1 MLAKLFDIQS
11 IQEAKAIVRDVALE
25 TPLQLNE
32 RLSEQYGAKVYFK
45 REDLQPIRSFKLRG
59 AYHKIYKLS
68 AEERKRGIVCASA
81 GNHAQGV
88 ALACNKLGIKGTI
101 FMPVPTPKQKLGQVR
116 MFGGSNVEIRLTGDT
131 FDDAYAAAQSFKDE
145 TNSMFVHPFEDK
157 DVVIGQATLALELIE
172 QAEEPIDYILVPIG
186 GGGLISG
193 VLHVFKTLSPQT
205 KVIGIEP
212 EGAPAMQQ
220 SLVNGKN
227 TELNEIDPFVDGA
240 AVRKVGDDAFTL
252 CTTFLDKLVLVSEGK
267 ICQSI
272 LKLYNKEAIVVEPAG
287 AMSTASLKMITEEI
301 KGKNV
306 VCLICGGNNDITR
319 MAEIKERALLE
330 ANLLHY
336 FIVRF
341 PQRAG
346 ALKEFVAEVLG
357 PKDDITFFEYSKKN
371 NRSNGPAVVGIELK
385 NPYDFDSLV
394 KRMKSKGFYGDY
406 INNKPDLFQFLI

>member
-1 MLAKLFDIQS
+1 LAELFDIKN
-11 IQEAKAIVRDVALE
+11 IQKAKDIVRDVALI
-25 TPLQLNE
+25 TPLQRNE
-32 RLSEQYGAKVYFK
+32 RLSEQYDANVYFK

-68 AEERKRGIVCASA
+68 DAERKLGIVCASA

-101 FMPVPTPKQKLGQVR
+101 FMPVPTPKQKLNQVR
-116 MFGGSNVEIRLTGDT
+116 MFGGENIETRLVGDT
-131 FDDAYAAAQSFKDE
+131 FDDAYAAAQLFRDQS
-145 TNSMFVHPFEDK
+145 NSIFIHPFEDK

-172 QAEEPIDYILVPIG
+172 QSQDPIDYILVPIG

-193 VLHVFKTLSPQT
+193 VLHVFKTLSPNT

-220 SLVNGKN
+220 SLENGKN
-227 TELNEIDPFVDGA
+227 TELNRIDPFVDGA
-240 AVRKVGDDAFTL
+240 AVRKVGDDAYDL
-252 CTTFLDKLVLVSEGK
+252 CDKYLDKLVLVSEGK

-272 LKLYNKEAIVVEPAG
+272 LKLYNREAIVVEPAG
-287 AMSTASLKMITEEI
+287 AMSTASLKMIGEEI

-330 ANLLHY
+330 AKLLHY

-346 ALKEFVAEVLG
+346 ALKEFVADVLG

-385 NPYDFDSLV
+385 NPDDFDPLV

>member
-1 MLAKLFDIQS
+1 MVKLFDILS
-11 IQEAKAIVRDVALE
+11 IQKAKDIVREVALE

-59 AYHKIYKLS
+59 AYHKIYKLCT
-68 AEERKRGIVCASA
+68 EERERGIVCASA

-172 QAEEPIDYILVPIG
+172 QAKEPIDYILVPIG

-220 SLVNGKN
+220 SLSNGKN
-227 TELNEIDPFVDGA
+227 IELNEIDPFVDGA

-252 CTTFLDKLVLVSEGK
+252 CKTYLDKLVLVSEGK

-287 AMSTASLKMITEEI
+287 AMSTASLKMINDEI

-371 NRSNGPAVVGIELK
+371 NRSNGPAVVGIEIK
-385 NPYDFDSLV
+385 NPNDFDSLV

>member
-1 MLAKLFDIQS
+1 MAELFDIKN
-11 IQEAKAIVRDVALE
+11 IQKAKDIVRDVALI
-25 TPLQLNE
+25 TPLQRNE
-32 RLSEQYGAKVYFK
+32 RLSEQYDANVYFK

-68 AEERKRGIVCASA
+68 DAERKLGIVCASA

-101 FMPVPTPKQKLGQVR
+101 FMPVPTPKQKLNQVH
-116 MFGGSNVEIRLTGDT
+116 MFGGENIETRLVGDT
-131 FDDAYAAAQSFKDE
+131 FDDAYAAAQLFKDQS
-145 TNSMFVHPFEDK
+145 NSIFIHPFEDK

-172 QAEEPIDYILVPIG
+172 QAQDPIDYILVPIG

-193 VLHVFKTLSPQT
+193 VLHVFKTLSPNT

-220 SLVNGKN
+220 SLENGKN
-227 TELNEIDPFVDGA
+227 TELNSIDPFVDGA
-240 AVRKVGDDAFTL
+240 AVRKVGNDAYDL
-252 CTTFLDKLVLVSEGK
+252 CDKYLDKLVLVSEGK

-272 LKLYNKEAIVVEPAG
+272 LKLYNREAIVVEPAG
-287 AMSTASLKMITEEI
+287 AMSTASLKMIGEEI

-330 ANLLHY
+330 AKLLHY

-346 ALKEFVAEVLG
+346 ALKEFVADVLG

-385 NPYDFDSLV
+385 NPDDFDPLV

>member
-1 MLAKLFDIQS
+1 MADLFDIKN
-11 IQEAKAIVRDVALE
+11 IQKAKDIVRDVALV
-25 TPLQLNE
+25 TPLQHNE
-32 RLSEQYGAKVYFK
+32 RLSEQYDAKVYLK

-68 AEERKRGIVCASA
+68 DAERKLGIVCASA

-101 FMPVPTPKQKLGQVR
+101 FMPVPTPKQKLNQVR
-116 MFGGSNVEIRLTGDT
+116 MFGGENIETRLVGDT
-131 FDDAYAAAQSFKDE
+131 FDDAYAAAQSFKDK
-145 TNSMFVHPFEDK
+145 SKSIFIHPFEDK
-157 DVVIGQATLALELIE
+157 DVVIGQATLALELLE
-172 QAEEPIDYILVPIG
+172 QSQAPIDYILVPIG

-193 VLHVFKTLSPQT
+193 VLHVFKTLSPNT

-212 EGAPAMQQ
+212 EGAPAMHQ
-220 SLVNGKN
+220 SLERGKN
-227 TELNEIDPFVDGA
+227 TELNSIDPFVDGA
-240 AVRKVGDDAFTL
+240 AVRKVGDDAYDL
-252 CTTFLDKLVLVSEGK
+252 CDNYLDKLVLVSEGK

-272 LKLYNKEAIVVEPAG
+272 LKLYNREAIVVEPAG
-287 AMSTASLKMITEEI
+287 AMSTASLKMIGEEI

-330 ANLLHY
+330 AKLLHY

-346 ALKEFVAEVLG
+346 ALKEFVADVLG

-385 NPYDFDSLV
+385 NPYDFNPLV
-394 KRMKSKGFYGDY
+394 ERMKLKGFYGDY

>member
-1 MLAKLFDIQS
+1 LAKLFDIQR
-11 IQEAKAIVRDVALE
+11 IQKAKDIVREVALE

-68 AEERKRGIVCASA
+68 EEERKRGIVCASA

-101 FMPVPTPKQKLGQVR
+101 FMPVPTPKQKLGQVH

-145 TNSMFVHPFEDK
+145 TNSMFVHPFGDK
-157 DVVIGQATLALELIE
+157 DVVIGQATLALELID
-172 QAEEPIDYILVPIG
+172 QAVEPIDYILVPIG

-220 SLVNGKN
+220 SLANGKI

-240 AVRKVGDDAFTL
+240 AVRKVGEDAFTL

-371 NRSNGPAVVGIELK
+371 NRSNGPAVVGIEIK
-385 NPYDFDSLV
+385 NSDDFDNLV

>member
-1 MLAKLFDIQS
+1 MAELFDIKN
-11 IQEAKAIVRDVALE
+11 IQKAKDIVRDVALI

-32 RLSEQYGAKVYFK
+32 RLSEQYDANVYFK

-68 AEERKRGIVCASA
+68 DAERKLGIVCASA

-101 FMPVPTPKQKLGQVR
+101 FMPVPTPKQKLNQVR
-116 MFGGSNVEIRLTGDT
+116 MFGGENIETRLVGDT
-131 FDDAYAAAQSFKDE
+131 FDDAYAAAQLFKDQS
-145 TNSMFVHPFEDK
+145 NSIFIHPFEDK
-157 DVVIGQATLALELIE
+157 HVVIGQATLALELIE
-172 QAEEPIDYILVPIG
+172 QAQDPIDYILVPIG

-193 VLHVFKTLSPQT
+193 VLHVFKTLSPNT

-212 EGAPAMQQ
+212 EGAPAMHQ
-220 SLVNGKN
+220 SLENGKN
-227 TELNEIDPFVDGA
+227 TELNSIDPFVDGA
-240 AVRKVGDDAFTL
+240 AVRKVGDDAYDL
-252 CTTFLDKLVLVSEGK
+252 CDKYLDKLVLVSEGK

-272 LKLYNKEAIVVEPAG
+272 LKLYNREAIVVEPAG
-287 AMSTASLKMITEEI
+287 AMSTASLKMIGEEI

-330 ANLLHY
+330 AKLLHY

-346 ALKEFVAEVLG
+346 ALKEFVADVLG

-385 NPYDFDSLV
+385 NPDDFDPLV

>member
-1 MLAKLFDIQS
+1 MVKLFDIQS
-11 IQEAKAIVRDVALE
+11 IQKAKDIVRDVALE

-45 REDLQPIRSFKLRG
+45 REDLQSIRSFKLRG

-68 AEERKRGIVCASA
+68 TEERKRGIVCASA

-220 SLVNGKN
+220 SLSNGKN
-227 TELNEIDPFVDGA
+227 MELNEIDPFVDGA

-252 CTTFLDKLVLVSEGK
+252 CKTYLDKLVLVSEGK

-287 AMSTASLKMITEEI
+287 AMSTASLKMINDEI

-371 NRSNGPAVVGIELK
+371 NRSNGPAVVGIEIK
-385 NPYDFDSLV
+385 NPNDFDSLV

>member
-1 MLAKLFDIQS
+1 MADLFDIKN
-11 IQEAKAIVRDVALE
+11 IQKAKDIVRDVALV
-25 TPLQLNE
+25 TPLQHNE
-32 RLSEQYGAKVYFK
+32 RLSEQYDANVYFK

-68 AEERKRGIVCASA
+68 DAERKLGIVCASA

-101 FMPVPTPKQKLGQVR
+101 FMPVPTPKQKLNQVR
-116 MFGGSNVEIRLTGDT
+116 MFGGENIETRLVGDT
-131 FDDAYAAAQSFKDE
+131 FDDAYAAAQSFKDQ
-145 TNSMFVHPFEDK
+145 SKSIFIHPFEDK
-157 DVVIGQATLALELIE
+157 DVVIGQATLALELLE
-172 QAEEPIDYILVPIG
+172 QSQAPIDYILVPIG

-193 VLHVFKTLSPQT
+193 VLHVFKTLSPNT

-212 EGAPAMQQ
+212 EGAPAMHQ
-220 SLVNGKN
+220 SLERGKN
-227 TELNEIDPFVDGA
+227 TELNSIDPFVDGA
-240 AVRKVGDDAFTL
+240 AVRKVGDDAYDL
-252 CTTFLDKLVLVSEGK
+252 CDNYLDKLVLVSEGK

-272 LKLYNKEAIVVEPAG
+272 LKLYNREAIVVEPAG
-287 AMSTASLKMITEEI
+287 AMSTASLKMIGEEI

-330 ANLLHY
+330 AKLLHY

-346 ALKEFVAEVLG
+346 ALKEFVADVLG

-385 NPYDFDSLV
+385 KPDDFNPLV
-394 KRMKSKGFYGDY
+394 ERMKLKGFYGDY

>member
-1 MLAKLFDIQS
+1 MAELFDIKN
-11 IQEAKAIVRDVALE
+11 IQKAKDIVRDVALI
-25 TPLQLNE
+25 TPLQRNE
-32 RLSEQYGAKVYFK
+32 RLSEQYDANVYFK

-68 AEERKRGIVCASA
+68 DAERKLGIVCASA

-101 FMPVPTPKQKLGQVR
+101 FMPVPTPKQKLNQVR
-116 MFGGSNVEIRLTGDT
+116 MFGGENIETRLVGDT
-131 FDDAYAAAQSFKDE
+131 FDDAYAAAQLFKDQS
-145 TNSMFVHPFEDK
+145 NSIFIHPFEDK

-172 QAEEPIDYILVPIG
+172 QSQDPIDYILVPIG

-193 VLHVFKTLSPQT
+193 VLHVFKTLSPNT

-212 EGAPAMQQ
+212 EGAPAMQH
-220 SLVNGKN
+220 SLENGKN
-227 TELNEIDPFVDGA
+227 TELNSIDPFVDGA
-240 AVRKVGDDAFTL
+240 AVRKVGDDAYDL
-252 CTTFLDKLVLVSEGK
+252 CDKYLDKLVLVSEGK

-272 LKLYNKEAIVVEPAG
+272 LKLYNREAIVVEPAG
-287 AMSTASLKMITEEI
+287 AMSTASLKMIGEEI

-330 ANLLHY
+330 AKLLHY

-346 ALKEFVAEVLG
+346 ALKEFVADVLG

-385 NPYDFDSLV
+385 NPDDFDPLV

>member
-1 MLAKLFDIQS
+1 LAELFDIKN
-11 IQEAKAIVRDVALE
+11 IQKVKDIVRDVALI
-25 TPLQLNE
+25 TPLQRNE
-32 RLSEQYGAKVYFK
+32 RLSEQYDANVYFK

-68 AEERKRGIVCASA
+68 DAERKLGIVCASA

-101 FMPVPTPKQKLGQVR
+101 FMPVPTPKQKLNQVH
-116 MFGGSNVEIRLTGDT
+116 MFGGENIETRLVGDT
-131 FDDAYAAAQSFKDE
+131 FDDAYAAAQSFKDQ
-145 TNSMFVHPFEDK
+145 SKSIFIHPFEDK
-157 DVVIGQATLALELIE
+157 DVVIGQATLALELLE
-172 QAEEPIDYILVPIG
+172 QSQDPIDYILVPIG

-193 VLHVFKTLSPQT
+193 VLHVFKTLSPNT

-212 EGAPAMQQ
+212 EGAPAMHL
-220 SLVNGKN
+220 SLERGKN
-227 TELNEIDPFVDGA
+227 TELKSIDPFVDGA
-240 AVRKVGDDAFTL
+240 AVRKVGDDAYDL
-252 CTTFLDKLVLVSEGK
+252 CYNYLDKLVLVSEGK

-272 LKLYNKEAIVVEPAG
+272 LKLYNREAIVVEPAG
-287 AMSTASLKMITEEI
+287 AMSTASLKMIGEEI

-330 ANLLHY
+330 AKLLHY

-346 ALKEFVAEVLG
+346 ALKEFVDDVLG

-385 NPYDFDSLV
+385 NPDDFNPLV

>member
-1 MLAKLFDIQS
+1 MAELFDIND
-11 IQEAKAIVRDVALE
+11 IKKAKDIVRDVALI
-25 TPLQLNE
+25 TPLQRNE
-32 RLSEQYGAKVYFK
+32 RLSEQYGANVYFK
-45 REDLQPIRSFKLRG
+45 REDLQPVRSFKLRG
-59 AYHKIYKLS
+59 AYHKMYKLS
-68 AEERKRGIVCASA
+68 DTERKLGIVCASA

-101 FMPVPTPKQKLGQVR
+101 FMPVPTPKQKLNQVR
-116 MFGGSNVEIRLTGDT
+116 MFGGENIETRLVGDT
-131 FDDAYAAAQSFKDE
+131 FDDSYAAAQSYKDQ
-145 TNSMFVHPFEDK
+145 SKSIFIHPFEDK
-157 DVVIGQATLALELIE
+157 DVVIGQATLALELLE
-172 QAEEPIDYILVPIG
+172 QAQDPIDYIVVPIG

-193 VLHVFKTLSPQT
+193 VLHVFKTLSPNT

-212 EGAPAMQQ
+212 EGAPAMYQ
-220 SLVNGKN
+220 SLERGKN
-227 TELNEIDPFVDGA
+227 TELNSIDPFVDGA
-240 AVRKVGDDAFTL
+240 AVRKVGDDAYDL
-252 CTTFLDKLVLVSEGK
+252 CDNYLDKLVLVSEGK

-272 LKLYNKEAIVVEPAG
+272 LKLYNREAIVVEPAG
-287 AMSTASLKMITEEI
+287 AMSTASLKMIAGEI

-306 VCLICGGNNDITR
+306 ACLICGGNNDITR

-330 ANLLHY
+330 AKLLHY

-346 ALKEFVAEVLG
+346 ALKEFVADVLG

-385 NPYDFDSLV
+385 NPDDLNPLV

>member
-1 MLAKLFDIQS
+1 MVKLFDIQS
-11 IQEAKAIVRDVALE
+11 IQKAKDIVRDVALE

-32 RLSEQYGAKVYFK
+32 RLSGQYGAKVYFK

-68 AEERKRGIVCASA
+68 TEERESGIVCASA

-116 MFGGSNVEIRLTGDT
+116 MFGGSNIEIRLTGDT

-220 SLVNGKN
+220 SLSNGKN
-227 TELNEIDPFVDGA
+227 MELNEIDPFVDGA

-252 CTTFLDKLVLVSEGK
+252 CKTYLDKLVLVSEGK

-287 AMSTASLKMITEEI
+287 AMSTASLKMITDEI

-371 NRSNGPAVVGIELK
+371 NRSNGPAVVGIEIK
-385 NPYDFDSLV
+385 NPNDFDSLV

>member
-1 MLAKLFDIQS
+1 M
-11 IQEAKAIVRDVALE
+11 
-25 TPLQLNE
+25 
-32 RLSEQYGAKVYFK
+32 YFK

-68 AEERKRGIVCASA
+68 DTERKLGIVCASA

-101 FMPVPTPKQKLGQVR
+101 FMPVPTPKQKLNQVR
-116 MFGGSNVEIRLTGDT
+116 MFGGENIETSLVGDT
-131 FDDAYAAAQSFKDE
+131 FDDAYAAAQSFKDK
-145 TNSMFVHPFEDK
+145 SKSIFIHPFEDK
-157 DVVIGQATLALELIE
+157 DVVIGQATLALELLE
-172 QAEEPIDYILVPIG
+172 QSQAPIDNILVPIG

-193 VLHVFKTLSPQT
+193 VLHVFKTLSPNT

-212 EGAPAMQQ
+212 EGAPAMHQ
-220 SLVNGKN
+220 SLERGKN
-227 TELNEIDPFVDGA
+227 TELNSIDPFVDGA
-240 AVRKVGDDAFTL
+240 AVRKVGDDAYDL
-252 CTTFLDKLVLVSEGK
+252 CDNYLDKLLLVSEGK

-272 LKLYNKEAIVVEPAG
+272 LKLYNREAIVVEPAG
-287 AMSTASLKMITEEI
+287 AMSTASLKMIGEEI

-330 ANLLHY
+330 AKLLNY

-346 ALKEFVAEVLG
+346 ALKEFVADVLG
-357 PKDDITFFEYSKKN
+357 PKDAITFFEYSKKN

-385 NPYDFDSLV
+385 NPYDFNPLV
-394 KRMKSKGFYGDY
+394 ERMKLKGFYGDY

>member
-1 MLAKLFDIQS
+1 LANLFDIQS
-11 IQEAKAIVRDVALE
+11 IQEAKGIVRDVALE

-59 AYHKIYKLS
+59 AYHKIYNLS

-88 ALACNKLGIKGTI
+88 ALACNKLGMKGTI

-131 FDDAYAAAQSFKDE
+131 FDDAYTAAQSFKDE

-220 SLVNGKN
+220 SMVNGKN
-227 TELNEIDPFVDGA
+227 TELNDIDPFVDGA
-240 AVRKVGDDAFTL
+240 AVRKVGDDAFAL

-287 AMSTASLKMITEEI
+287 AMSTASLKMISEEI

-330 ANLLHY
+330 AKLLHY

-371 NRSNGPAVVGIELK
+371 NRSNGPAVVGIEIK
-385 NPYDFDSLV
+385 NPDDFDSLV

>member
-1 MLAKLFDIQS
+1 MAELFDIKN
-11 IQEAKAIVRDVALE
+11 IQKAKDIVRDVALI
-25 TPLQLNE
+25 TPLQRNE
-32 RLSEQYGAKVYFK
+32 RLSEQYDANVYFK

-59 AYHKIYKLS
+59 AYNKIYKLS
-68 AEERKRGIVCASA
+68 DAERKLGIVCASA

-101 FMPVPTPKQKLGQVR
+101 FMPVPTPKQKLNQVR
-116 MFGGSNVEIRLTGDT
+116 MFGGENIETRLVGDT
-131 FDDAYAAAQSFKDE
+131 FDDAYAAAQLFKDQS
-145 TNSMFVHPFEDK
+145 NSIFIHPFEDK

-172 QAEEPIDYILVPIG
+172 QSQDPIDYILVPIG

-193 VLHVFKTLSPQT
+193 VLHVFKTLSPNT

-220 SLVNGKN
+220 SLENGKN
-227 TELNEIDPFVDGA
+227 TELNSIDPFVDGA
-240 AVRKVGDDAFTL
+240 AVRKVGDDAYDL
-252 CTTFLDKLVLVSEGK
+252 CDKYLDKLVLVSEGK

-272 LKLYNKEAIVVEPAG
+272 LKLYNREAIVVEPAG
-287 AMSTASLKMITEEI
+287 AMSTASLKMIGKEI

-330 ANLLHY
+330 AKLLHY

-346 ALKEFVAEVLG
+346 ALKEFVADVLG

-385 NPYDFDSLV
+385 NPDDFDPLV

>member
-1 MLAKLFDIQS
+1 MAELFDIKN
-11 IQEAKAIVRDVALE
+11 IQKAKDIVRDVALI
-25 TPLQLNE
+25 TPLQRNE
-32 RLSEQYGAKVYFK
+32 RLSEQYDANVYFK

-68 AEERKRGIVCASA
+68 DAERKLGIVCASA

-101 FMPVPTPKQKLGQVR
+101 FMPVPTPKQKLNQVR
-116 MFGGSNVEIRLTGDT
+116 MFGGENIETRLVGDT
-131 FDDAYAAAQSFKDE
+131 FDDAYAAAQLFKDQS
-145 TNSMFVHPFEDK
+145 NSIFIHPFEDK

-172 QAEEPIDYILVPIG
+172 QAQYPIDYILVPIG

-193 VLHVFKTLSPQT
+193 VLHVFKTLSPNT

-220 SLVNGKN
+220 SLENGKN
-227 TELNEIDPFVDGA
+227 TELNSIDPFVDGA
-240 AVRKVGDDAFTL
+240 AVRKVGDDAYDL
-252 CTTFLDKLVLVSEGK
+252 CDKYLDKLVLVSEGK

-272 LKLYNKEAIVVEPAG
+272 LKLYNREAIVVEPAG
-287 AMSTASLKMITEEI
+287 AMSTASLKMIGEEI

-330 ANLLHY
+330 AKLLHY

-346 ALKEFVAEVLG
+346 ALKEFVADVLG

-385 NPYDFDSLV
+385 NPDDFDPLV

>member
-1 MLAKLFDIQS
+1 MAKLFDIQR
-11 IQEAKAIVRDVALE
+11 IHKAKDIVREVALE

-32 RLSEQYGAKVYFK
+32 RLSEQYGAKVYLK

-68 AEERKRGIVCASA
+68 KEERKRGIVCASA

-88 ALACNKLGIKGTI
+88 ALACNKLGINGTI

-131 FDDAYAAAQSFKDE
+131 FDDAYAAAQSFKNE

-172 QAEEPIDYILVPIG
+172 QAVEPIDYILVPIG

-220 SLVNGKN
+220 SLANGKI

-240 AVRKVGDDAFTL
+240 AVRKVGEDAFTL

-371 NRSNGPAVVGIELK
+371 NRSNGPAVVGIEIK
-385 NPYDFDSLV
+385 NSDNFDSLV

>member
-1 MLAKLFDIQS
+1 MADLFDIKN
-11 IQEAKAIVRDVALE
+11 IQKAKDIVRDVALV
-25 TPLQLNE
+25 TPLQHNE
-32 RLSEQYGAKVYFK
+32 RLSEQYDANVYFK

-68 AEERKRGIVCASA
+68 DAERKLGIVCASA

-101 FMPVPTPKQKLGQVR
+101 FMPVPTPKQKLNQVR
-116 MFGGSNVEIRLTGDT
+116 MFGGENIETRLVGDT
-131 FDDAYAAAQSFKDE
+131 FDDAYAAAQSFKDK
-145 TNSMFVHPFEDK
+145 SKSIFIHPFEDK
-157 DVVIGQATLALELIE
+157 DVVIGQATLALELLE
-172 QAEEPIDYILVPIG
+172 QSQAPIDYILVPIG

-193 VLHVFKTLSPQT
+193 VLHVFKTLSPNT

-212 EGAPAMQQ
+212 EGAPAMHQ
-220 SLVNGKN
+220 SLERGKN
-227 TELNEIDPFVDGA
+227 TELNSIDPFVDGA
-240 AVRKVGDDAFTL
+240 AVRKVGDDAYDL
-252 CTTFLDKLVLVSEGK
+252 CDNYLDKLVLVSEGK

-272 LKLYNKEAIVVEPAG
+272 LKLYNREAIVVEPAG
-287 AMSTASLKMITEEI
+287 AMSTASLKMIGEEI

-330 ANLLHY
+330 AKLLHY

-346 ALKEFVAEVLG
+346 ALKEFVADVLG

-385 NPYDFDSLV
+385 NPNDFDPLV

>member
-1 MLAKLFDIQS
+1 MAKLFDIQS
-11 IQEAKAIVRDVALE
+11 IQKAKDIVREVALE

-68 AEERKRGIVCASA
+68 TEERKRGIVCASA

-145 TNSMFVHPFEDK
+145 TSSMFVHPFEDK

-172 QAEEPIDYILVPIG
+172 QADERIDYILVPIG

-220 SLVNGKN
+220 SLANNKN

-252 CTTFLDKLVLVSEGK
+252 CTTYLDKLVLVSEGK

-287 AMSTASLKMITEEI
+287 AMSTASLKMISEEI

-330 ANLLHY
+330 AKLLHY

-346 ALKEFVAEVLG
+346 ALKEFVADVLG

-371 NRSNGPAVVGIELK
+371 NRSNGPAVVGIEIK
-385 NPYDFDSLV
+385 NPDDFDSLV

>member
-1 MLAKLFDIQS
+1 MAELFDIKN
-11 IQEAKAIVRDVALE
+11 IQKAKDIVRDVALI
-25 TPLQLNE
+25 TPLQRNE
-32 RLSEQYGAKVYFK
+32 RLSEQYDANVYFK

-68 AEERKRGIVCASA
+68 DAERKLGIVCASA

-101 FMPVPTPKQKLGQVR
+101 FMPVPTPKQKLNQVR
-116 MFGGSNVEIRLTGDT
+116 MFGGENIETRLVGDT
-131 FDDAYAAAQSFKDE
+131 CDDAYAAAQLFKDQS
-145 TNSMFVHPFEDK
+145 NSIFIHPFEDK

-172 QAEEPIDYILVPIG
+172 QAQDPIDYILVPIG

-193 VLHVFKTLSPQT
+193 VLHVFKTLSPNT

-220 SLVNGKN
+220 SLENGKN
-227 TELNEIDPFVDGA
+227 TELNSIDPFVDGA
-240 AVRKVGDDAFTL
+240 AVRKVGDDAYDL
-252 CTTFLDKLVLVSEGK
+252 CDKYLDKLVLVSEGK

-272 LKLYNKEAIVVEPAG
+272 LKLYNREAIVVEPAG
-287 AMSTASLKMITEEI
+287 AMSTASLKMIGKEI

-330 ANLLHY
+330 AKLLHY

-346 ALKEFVAEVLG
+346 ALKEFVADVLG

-385 NPYDFDSLV
+385 NPDDFDPLV

>member
-1 MLAKLFDIQS
+1 MAKLFDIQR
-11 IQEAKAIVRDVALE
+11 IQKAKDIVREVALE

-68 AEERKRGIVCASA
+68 SEERKRGIVCASA

-157 DVVIGQATLALELIE
+157 DVVIGQATLALELID
-172 QAEEPIDYILVPIG
+172 QAVEPIDYILVPIG

-220 SLVNGKN
+220 SLANGKI

-240 AVRKVGDDAFTL
+240 AVRKVGEDAFTL

-371 NRSNGPAVVGIELK
+371 NRSNGPAVVGIEIK
-385 NPYDFDSLV
+385 NSDDFDSLV
-394 KRMKSKGFYGDY
+394 ERMKSKGFYGDY

>member
-1 MLAKLFDIQS
+1 MADLFDIKN
-11 IQEAKAIVRDVALE
+11 IQKAKDIVRDVALV
-25 TPLQLNE
+25 TPLQHNE
-32 RLSEQYGAKVYFK
+32 RLSEQYDANVYFK

-68 AEERKRGIVCASA
+68 DAERKLGIVCASA

-101 FMPVPTPKQKLGQVR
+101 FMPVPTPKQKLNQVR
-116 MFGGSNVEIRLTGDT
+116 MFGGENIETRLVGDT
-131 FDDAYAAAQSFKDE
+131 FDDAYAAAQSFKDK
-145 TNSMFVHPFEDK
+145 SKSIFIHPFEDK
-157 DVVIGQATLALELIE
+157 DVVIGQATLALELLE
-172 QAEEPIDYILVPIG
+172 QSQAPIDYILVPIG

-193 VLHVFKTLSPQT
+193 VLHVFKTLSPNT

-212 EGAPAMQQ
+212 EGAPAMHQ
-220 SLVNGKN
+220 SLERGKN
-227 TELNEIDPFVDGA
+227 TELNSIDPFVDGA
-240 AVRKVGDDAFTL
+240 AVRKVGDDAYDL
-252 CTTFLDKLVLVSEGK
+252 CDNYLDKLVLVSEGK

-272 LKLYNKEAIVVEPAG
+272 LKLYNREAIVVEPAG
-287 AMSTASLKMITEEI
+287 AMSTASLKMIGEEI

-330 ANLLHY
+330 AKLLHY

-346 ALKEFVAEVLG
+346 ALKEFVADVLG

-385 NPYDFDSLV
+385 NPDDFNNLV
-394 KRMKSKGFYGDY
+394 KRMKLKGFYGDY

>member
-1 MLAKLFDIQS
+1 MAELFDIKD
-11 IQEAKAIVRDVALE
+11 IQKAKDIVRDVALI
-25 TPLQLNE
+25 TPLQRNE
-32 RLSEQYGAKVYFK
+32 RLSEQYDANVYFK

-68 AEERKRGIVCASA
+68 DAERKLGIVCASA

-101 FMPVPTPKQKLGQVR
+101 FMPVPTPKQKLNQVR
-116 MFGGSNVEIRLTGDT
+116 MFGGENIETRLVGDT
-131 FDDAYAAAQSFKDE
+131 FDDAYAAAQLFKDQS
-145 TNSMFVHPFEDK
+145 NSIFIHPFEDK

-172 QAEEPIDYILVPIG
+172 QAQDPIDYILVPIG

-193 VLHVFKTLSPQT
+193 VLHVFKTLSPNT

-212 EGAPAMQQ
+212 EGAPAMHQ
-220 SLVNGKN
+220 SLENGKN
-227 TELNEIDPFVDGA
+227 TELNSIDPFVDGA
-240 AVRKVGDDAFTL
+240 AVRKVGDDAYDL
-252 CTTFLDKLVLVSEGK
+252 CYKYLDKLVLVSEGK

-272 LKLYNKEAIVVEPAG
+272 LKLYNREAIVVEPAG
-287 AMSTASLKMITEEI
+287 AMSTASLKMIGEEI

-330 ANLLHY
+330 AKLLHY

-346 ALKEFVAEVLG
+346 ALKEFVADVLG

-371 NRSNGPAVVGIELK
+371 NRSNGSAVVGIELK
-385 NPYDFDSLV
+385 NPDDFDPLV

>member
-1 MLAKLFDIQS
+1 LAELFDIKD
-11 IQEAKAIVRDVALE
+11 IQKAKDIVRDVALI
-25 TPLQLNE
+25 TPLQRNE
-32 RLSEQYGAKVYFK
+32 RLSEQYDANVYFK

-68 AEERKRGIVCASA
+68 DAERKLGIVCASA

-101 FMPVPTPKQKLGQVR
+101 FMPVPTPKQKLNQVR
-116 MFGGSNVEIRLTGDT
+116 MFGGENIETGLVGDT
-131 FDDAYAAAQSFKDE
+131 FDDAYAAAQSFKDQ
-145 TNSMFVHPFEDK
+145 SKSIFIHPFEDK
-157 DVVIGQATLALELIE
+157 DVVIGQATLALELLE
-172 QAEEPIDYILVPIG
+172 QAQDPIDYILVPIG

-193 VLHVFKTLSPQT
+193 VLHVFKALSPNT

-220 SLVNGKN
+220 SLENGKN
-227 TELNEIDPFVDGA
+227 TELNSIDPFVDGA
-240 AVRKVGDDAFTL
+240 AVRKVGDDAYDL
-252 CTTFLDKLVLVSEGK
+252 CDNYLDKLVLVSEGK

-272 LKLYNKEAIVVEPAG
+272 LKLYNREAIVVEPAG
-287 AMSTASLKMITEEI
+287 AMSTASLKMIGEEI

-330 ANLLHY
+330 AKLLHY

-346 ALKEFVAEVLG
+346 ALKEFVADVLG

-385 NPYDFDSLV
+385 NPDDFNPLV

>member
-1 MLAKLFDIQS
+1 MAELFDIKN
-11 IQEAKAIVRDVALE
+11 IQKAKDIVRDVALI
-25 TPLQLNE
+25 TPLQRNE
-32 RLSEQYGAKVYFK
+32 RLSEQYDANVYFK

-68 AEERKRGIVCASA
+68 DAERKLGIVCASA

-101 FMPVPTPKQKLGQVR
+101 FMPVPTPKQKLNQVR
-116 MFGGSNVEIRLTGDT
+116 MFGGENIETRLVGDT
-131 FDDAYAAAQSFKDE
+131 FDDAYAAAQLFKDQS
-145 TNSMFVHPFEDK
+145 NSIFIHPFEDK

-172 QAEEPIDYILVPIG
+172 QAQDPIDYILVPIG

-193 VLHVFKTLSPQT
+193 VLHVFKTLSPNT

-212 EGAPAMQQ
+212 EGAPAMHQ
-220 SLVNGKN
+220 SLENGKN
-227 TELNEIDPFVDGA
+227 TELNSIDPFVDGA
-240 AVRKVGDDAFTL
+240 AVRKVGDDAYDL
-252 CTTFLDKLVLVSEGK
+252 CYKYLDKLVLVSEGK

-272 LKLYNKEAIVVEPAG
+272 LKLYNREAIVVEPAG
-287 AMSTASLKMITEEI
+287 AMSTASLKMIGEEI

-330 ANLLHY
+330 AKLLHY

-346 ALKEFVAEVLG
+346 ALKDFVADVLG

-385 NPYDFDSLV
+385 NPDDFDPLV

>member
-1 MLAKLFDIQS
+1 MTKLFDIQS
-11 IQEAKAIVRDVALE
+11 IQKAKDIVRDVALE

-32 RLSEQYGAKVYFK
+32 RLSEQYSAKVYFK

-68 AEERKRGIVCASA
+68 AEERRRGIVCASA

-116 MFGGSNVEIRLTGDT
+116 MFGGSNLEIRLTGDT

-145 TNSMFVHPFEDK
+145 TKSMFVHPFEDK

-172 QAEEPIDYILVPIG
+172 QAKEPIDYVLVPIG

-193 VLHVFKTLSPQT
+193 VLHVFKTLSPLT

-212 EGAPAMQQ
+212 EGAPAMEQ
-220 SLVNGKN
+220 SLTNGKN
-227 TELNEIDPFVDGA
+227 IELNEIDPFVDGA

-252 CTTFLDKLVLVSEGK
+252 CKTYLDKLVLVSEGK

-287 AMSTASLKMITEEI
+287 AMSTASLKMVKEEI

-319 MAEIKERALLE
+319 MAEIKERAMLE

-371 NRSNGPAVVGIELK
+371 NRSNGPAVVGIEIK
-385 NPYDFDSLV
+385 NPDDFDSLV

>member
-1 MLAKLFDIQS
+1 MAELFDIKN
-11 IQEAKAIVRDVALE
+11 IQKAKDIVRDVALV
-25 TPLQLNE
+25 TSLQHNE
-32 RLSEQYGAKVYFK
+32 RLSEQYDANVYFK

-68 AEERKRGIVCASA
+68 DAERKLGIVCASA

-101 FMPVPTPKQKLGQVR
+101 FMPVPTPKQKLNQVR
-116 MFGGSNVEIRLTGDT
+116 MFGGENIETRLVGDT
-131 FDDAYAAAQSFKDE
+131 FDDAYAAAQSFKDK
-145 TNSMFVHPFEDK
+145 SKSIFIHPFEDK
-157 DVVIGQATLALELIE
+157 DVVIGQATLALELLE
-172 QAEEPIDYILVPIG
+172 QSQAPIDYILVPIG

-193 VLHVFKTLSPQT
+193 VLHVFKTLSPNT

-212 EGAPAMQQ
+212 EGASAMHQ
-220 SLVNGKN
+220 SLERGKN
-227 TELNEIDPFVDGA
+227 TELNSIDPFVDGA
-240 AVRKVGDDAFTL
+240 AVRKVGDDAYEL
-252 CTTFLDKLVLVSEGK
+252 CDNYLDKLLLVSEGK

-272 LKLYNKEAIVVEPAG
+272 LKLYNREAIVVEPAG
-287 AMSTASLKMITEEI
+287 AMSTASLKMIGEEI

-330 ANLLHY
+330 AKLLHY

-346 ALKEFVAEVLG
+346 ALKEFVADVLG

-385 NPYDFDSLV
+385 NPDDLNPLL

>member
-1 MLAKLFDIQS
+1 MAELFDIKN
-11 IQEAKAIVRDVALE
+11 IQKAKDIVRDVALI
-25 TPLQLNE
+25 TPLQRNE
-32 RLSEQYGAKVYFK
+32 RLSEQYDANVYFK

-68 AEERKRGIVCASA
+68 DAERKLGIVCASA

-101 FMPVPTPKQKLGQVR
+101 FMPVPTPKQKLNQVR
-116 MFGGSNVEIRLTGDT
+116 MFGGENIETRLVGDT
-131 FDDAYAAAQSFKDE
+131 FDDAYAAAQLFKDQS
-145 TNSMFVHPFEDK
+145 NSIFIHPFEDK

-172 QAEEPIDYILVPIG
+172 QSQDPIDYILVPIG

-193 VLHVFKTLSPQT
+193 VLHVFKTLSPNT

-220 SLVNGKN
+220 SLENGKN
-227 TELNEIDPFVDGA
+227 TELNSIDPFVDGA
-240 AVRKVGDDAFTL
+240 AVRKVGNDAYDL
-252 CTTFLDKLVLVSEGK
+252 CDKYLDKLVLVSEGK

-272 LKLYNKEAIVVEPAG
+272 LKLYNREAIVVEPAG
-287 AMSTASLKMITEEI
+287 AMSTASLKMIGEEI

-330 ANLLHY
+330 AKLLHY

-346 ALKEFVAEVLG
+346 ALKEFVADVLG

-385 NPYDFDSLV
+385 NPDDFDPLV

>member
-1 MLAKLFDIQS
+1 LVKLFDIQS
-11 IQEAKAIVRDVALE
+11 IQKAKDIVRDVALE

-68 AEERKRGIVCASA
+68 IEERERGIVCASA

-131 FDDAYAAAQSFKDE
+131 FDDAYAAAQSFKNE

-172 QAEEPIDYILVPIG
+172 QTEEPIDYILVPIG

-220 SLVNGKN
+220 SLSNGKN
-227 TELNEIDPFVDGA
+227 MELNEIDPFVDGA

-252 CTTFLDKLVLVSEGK
+252 CKTYLDKLVLVSEGK

-287 AMSTASLKMITEEI
+287 AMSTASLKMINDEI

-371 NRSNGPAVVGIELK
+371 NRSNGPAVVGIEIK
-385 NPYDFDSLV
+385 NPNDFDSLV